1 MAVNPMEKDAIAGP
15 RSLEIVAR
23 IGAEMGEPDRA
34 IAALEKLLS
43 IPHSGHLDRS
53 IPLTPALLRLDP
65 MFDPLRN
72 DPRFQKLA
80 SDASQSVTR
89 STPAMPTIPE
99 KSIAVLPFENLS
111 ANQEN
116 GFFADGVQDEI
127 LTDLAKV
134 ADLKV
139 ISRTSVINYR
149 QTTGRNLGQIGQE
162 LGVAHVLE
170 GSVQRAGN
178 RVRVNAQLVDTRTDA
193 HLWAQTYDRDLADV
207 FAIQS
212 EIATAIADQLQAKLS
227 PREKAA
233 IEQAPTTDVTAF
245 DLYSRAKTLN
255 FSTSFNAAN
264 QPSLLQAADLLNQA
278 VARDPSFFEA
288 YCQLAY
294 AHDALYFFGYD
305 HSAERLAFAEAALKA
320 AFRLQPDSGEAHL
333 ARARH
338 LYRGYLDY
346 DGALAEL
353 EIARETLP
361 NDPRIFE
368 LTGYIRRR
376 QGIWRR
382 VCRTFSVPLSLIRAT
397 SSLLQQTALSYNGDA
412 SLQRYGCDTRSR
424 SCDHTERR
432 PDTGR
437 HAPWWTSSGKRI
449 RVRCIRRSSPF
460 VPEIRQHFRAW
471 PIIGCSAHWLSGIPL
486 PPKRR

>member
-1 MAVNPMEKDAIAGP
+1 MLPVRLRFSPAA
-15 RSLEIVAR
+15 REI
-23 IGAEMGEPDRA
+23 
-34 IAALEKLLS
+34 
-43 IPHSGHLDRS
+43 
-53 IPLTPALLRLDP
+53 
-65 MFDPLRN
+65 
-72 DPRFQKLA
+72 
-80 SDASQSVTR
+80 
-89 STPAMPTIPE
+89 PTVSE

-212 EIATAIADQLQAKLS
+212 EIAKAIADQLQAKLS

-264 QPSLLQAADLLNQA
+264 EHRLLQAADLLNQA
-278 VARDPSFFEA
+278 VARDPSFLEA

-294 AHDALYFFGYD
+294 AHDALYFLGYD
-305 HSAERLAFAEAALKA
+305 HTAERLALAEAALKA
-320 AFRLQPDSGEAHL
+320 SLSIAAGFGRSTPCARPTPLLGLPRLRRCSG
-333 ARARH
+333 
-338 LYRGYLDY
+338 
-346 DGALAEL
+346 GA
-353 EIARETLP
+353 
-361 NDPRIFE
+361 
-368 LTGYIRRR
+368 
-376 QGIWRR
+376 
-382 VCRTFSVPLSLIRAT
+382 
-397 SSLLQQTALSYNGDA
+397 
-412 SLQRYGCDTRSR
+412 
-424 SCDHTERR
+424 
-432 PDTGR
+432 
-437 HAPWWTSSGKRI
+437 
-449 RVRCIRRSSPF
+449 
-460 VPEIRQHFRAW
+460 
-471 PIIGCSAHWLSGIPL
+471 
-486 PPKRR
+486 